1 MKIQDSGVLVKTGSA
16 APILGVSVQTLRSYR
31 DLQGGFLIEGKHWFS
46 GAFNNSPIRWDLERC
61 KKSLAT
67 RRKGFSKYADFQF
80 AKKIIKEQQKK

>member
-46 GAFNNSPIRWDLERC
+46 GAFDNSPIRWDIDKC
-61 KKSLAT
+61 KEALAK
-67 RRKGFSKYADFQF
+67 RRKGFSKYQDFAI
-80 AKKIIKEQQKK
+80 AKKIMEDQQK

>member
-1 MKIQDSGVLVKTGSA
+1 MKIEDSGILVKTGSA
-16 APILGVSVQTLRSYR
+16 APILGVSVQTLRAYR

-46 GAFNNSPIRWDLERC
+46 GAFDNSPIRWDLERC